1 MTPTPQPDLYDSDF
15 YAWTQAQADLLRQ
28 REWDSVDIDNL
39 LEEIESLGRRERRE
53 LSSRLALVLGHLLK
67 WQFQPNRRSNSWQ
80 ATLREQRRQLRK
92 VIKDNP
98 SFQPKLP
105 EFLTD
110 AYESG
115 LLLAVQQTNLDESTF
130 PPVCPYSL
138 EQVMDDRFLP
148 EP

>member
-1 MTPTPQPDLYDSDF
+1 MNPATHLYDSDF
-15 YAWTQAQADLLRQ
+15 YAWTQEQADLLRQ
-28 REWDSVDIDNL
+28 REWDLVDIDNM

-53 LSSRLALVLGHLLK
+53 LSSRLAIVLGHLLK
-67 WQFQPNRRSNSWQ
+67 WQFQPDRRSHSWQ

-98 SFQPKLP
+98 SLKSELP
-105 EFLTD
+105 EFLSD

-115 LLLAVQQTNLDESTF
+115 LLLAVQQTNLAESTF
-130 PPVCPYSL
+130 PQLCLYTL
-138 EQVMDDRFLP
+138 EQVMDDHFLP